1 MKWIPKIIRM
11 RIHHKE
17 NEVGL
22 FSQILHEHELL
33 NKSIITERG
42 NVTTEEPLRRFW

>member
-22 FSQILHEHELL
+22 FTSILRQRELI
-33 NKSIITERG
+33 NTSEVVERG
-42 NVTTEEPLRRFW
+42 NVTSEEPVRRF